1 MALTVSVVVTT
12 FYREEL
18 LRRTLL
24 SCMAS
29 RDVDPATVELIA
41 VDGSP
46 NASARDTV
54 AEVAAEAAKR
64 GLVVRYVH
72 EPRPGISHARNAGI
86 HAAAS
91 DLVAFID
98 DDEEADP
105 DWLSRM
111 LACQARYKADI
122 VLGPVYPIFEMEH
135 AAHDP
140 FWRWFFT
147 ADTGLKTGDIVARGC
162 GTHNCL
168 VVKPVCCID
177 DAPFDPALGL
187 TGGEDS
193 RFFQTVRSRGGRLI
207 WCHDAVI
214 SEFIPAGRTTWTF
227 AWRRRLRENQLLLQW
242 FLWSNPPQY
251 FQVPLWMTIGLAQ
264 MLVYFPLALLFVGVH
279 RPTAMKFGAKVAGGV
294 GKLLWF
300 PGLTLI
306 GYGAGHRQPAAA

>member
-1 MALTVSVVVTT
+1 MTLTVSVVVTT
-12 FYREEL
+12 FYREQL

-29 RDVDPATVELIA
+29 RDIDLATVELIT

-46 NASARDTV
+46 NASARGTV
-54 AEVAAEAAKR
+54 AEVQAEASR
-64 GLVVRYVH
+64 LGLAVRYVH
-72 EPRPGISHARNAGI
+72 EPRPGISPSRNAGI
-86 HAAAS
+86 AAAAA

-105 DWLSRM
+105 YWLSRM
-111 LACQARYKADI
+111 LACQSRFNADI
-122 VLGPVYPIFEMEH
+122 VLGPVYPVFEVEQ
-135 AAHDP
+135 AGRDP
-140 FWRWFFT
+140 FWRWFHT
-147 ADTGLKTGDIVARGC
+147 ADTGLATGDTVARGC

-168 VVKPVCCID
+168 IVKHVCCID
-177 DAPFDPALGL
+177 DEPFDPALGL

-207 WCHDAVI
+207 WCADAVI
-214 SEFIPAGRTTWTF
+214 NEFIPASRTTWTF

-251 FQVPLWMTIGLAQ
+251 FQVPLWMAIGLAQ
-264 MLVYFPLALLFVGVH
+264 MLVFFPLALVCVAVH
-279 RPTAMKFGAKVAGGV
+279 RPTAMKCGARVAGGI
-294 GKLLWF
+294 GKLIWF

-306 GYGAGHRQPAAA
+306 GYGPGHRPAAA